1 MDPQRR
7 DLIVDTA
14 LRLADR
20 CSWEALRLY
29 DVAQA
34 LGTGL
39 AEIHQYFAEKEDIVA
54 AWFDRADAAMLQQAQ
69 RPEFRELG
77 SHDRLVQSLMTWLLA
92 MSRHRRLTRQMIA
105 NKFEPGHLHYQRD
118 GARRVSRTVQWWREA
133 AGRDAVL
140 PWRALEETALTGIF
154 LTAFCYWLRDDSPD
168 AGNTRA
174 LLARLVAGGAQLAD
188 WLPGYRRAT
197 TTSEVPP

>member
-7 DLIVDTA
+7 HLIVDTA
-14 LRLADR
+14 LRLAEQR
-20 CSWEALRLY
+20 SWEGLRLY
-29 DVAQA
+29 HVAQA
-34 LGTGL
+34 LG
-39 AEIHQYFAEKEDIVA
+39 AELTEIRQYFAEKEDIVD

-69 RPEFRELG
+69 RPEFRELR

-92 MSRHRRLTRQMIA
+92 LSRHRRVTCEMVA

-118 GARRVSRTVQWWREA
+118 GALRVSRTVQWWREA

-140 PWRALEETALTGIF
+140 PWRAVEETALTGIF
-154 LTAFCYWLRDDSPD
+154 LTVFCYWLRDDSPD

-174 LLARLVAGGAQLAD
+174 LLARLVAGGARLAD
-188 WLPGYRRAT
+188 WVPGYRRAT
-197 TTSEVPP
+197 TTSEVPL